1 MVLQYDVICIS
12 KYYFQSLESYSWVK
26 IQFTIS
32 KFKMR
37 NVGIRITKHKI
48 RSGIKKFNILKHT
61 SLIKKDV
68 FQIKKTNVS
77 LDIEFE

>member
-1 MVLQYDVICIS
+1 MYYAICIES

-37 NVGIRITKHKI
+37 NVGIRITKHEI
-48 RSGIKKFNILKHT
+48 RSAIKKNSIY
-61 SLIKKDV
+61 
-68 FQIKKTNVS
+68 
-77 LDIEFE
+77 

>member
-1 MVLQYDVICIS
+1 MVLQYDVICIES

-37 NVGIRITKHKI
+37 NVGIRITKHEI
-48 RSGIKKFNILKHT
+48 RSAIKKNSIY
-61 SLIKKDV
+61 
-68 FQIKKTNVS
+68 
-77 LDIEFE
+77 

>member
-1 MVLQYDVICIS
+1 MYVLCIIICFMVLQYDVICIS

-37 NVGIRITKHKI
+37 NIGIRITKHKI
-48 RSGIKKFNILKHT
+48 RSGIKKKFNILNSHFINQKGCF
-61 SLIKKDV
+61 SD
-68 FQIKKTNVS
+68 
-77 LDIEFE
+77 